1 MTTTTTTSS
10 VSVLSNN
17 LLLARQ
23 QQQRRRRN
31 GVIITRRRKCNSG
44 VRIQSALFS
53 GGGQG
58 LKKTPEQKNKL
69 KRLEKLNPGN
79 NEQEEEFWPEDLK
92 QLRTPIMAGNW
103 KCNPKT
109 LEEARTLASLVAA
122 NTAEDRRDA
131 DFFNNNNERG
141 GGGRSGFNLFNKRN
155 ANNNRGGG
163 RGDNKNVEVLICP
176 PAAFLSEVSQLV
188 RFLIYRFFSR
198 GSTQRVTEKRARVKI
213 LVPLLRIEAGSNYLL
228 LLKRYFSCH
237 SYSDSLL
244 L

>member
-1 MTTTTTTSS
+1 M
-10 VSVLSNN
+10 
-17 LLLARQ
+17 
-23 QQQRRRRN
+23 
-31 GVIITRRRKCNSG
+31 
-44 VRIQSALFS
+44 RIQSALFN

-131 DFFNNNNERG
+131 DFFKNNERGG

-155 ANNNRGGG
+155 SNNNRGGG

-188 RFLIYRFFSR
+188 RFLIYRFFSFAR
-198 GSTQRVTEKRARVKI
+198 LDAKGNREKGESEDTSSIV
-213 LVPLLRIEAGSNYLL
+213 EN
-228 LLKRYFSCH
+228 
-237 SYSDSLL
+237 
-244 L
+244 

>member
-1 MTTTTTTSS
+1 MTTTTMSS
-10 VSVLSNN
+10 ISVLSNN

-23 QQQRRRRN
+23 QQQQQQRRN
-31 GVIITRRRKCNSG
+31 GVIITRRRKFNSG
-44 VRIQSALFS
+44 VRIQSALF

-122 NTAEDRRDA
+122 NTAEDRRES
-131 DFFNNNNERG
+131 DFFNDER
-141 GGGRSGFNLFNKRN
+141 GGGRSGFNLFIKRN
-155 ANNNRGGG
+155 SNNNRGGG

-188 RFLIYRFFSR
+188 RFLI
-198 GSTQRVTEKRARVKI
+198 
-213 LVPLLRIEAGSNYLL
+213 
-228 LLKRYFSCH
+228 
-237 SYSDSLL
+237 
-244 L
+244 

>member
-1 MTTTTTTSS
+1 M
-10 VSVLSNN
+10 
-17 LLLARQ
+17 
-23 QQQRRRRN
+23 
-31 GVIITRRRKCNSG
+31 
-44 VRIQSALFS
+44 RIQSALFS

-122 NTAEDRRDA
+122 NTAEDRRES
-131 DFFNNNNERG
+131 DFFNDNERG

-188 RFLIYRFFSR
+188 RFLIYRFFSCSAR
-198 GSTQRVTEKRARVKI
+198 RKR
-213 LVPLLRIEAGSNYLL
+213 
-228 LLKRYFSCH
+228 
-237 SYSDSLL
+237 
-244 L
+244 

>member
-1 MTTTTTTSS
+1 MTTTTMSS
-10 VSVLSNN
+10 ISVLSNN

-23 QQQRRRRN
+23 QQQQQQQRRN
-31 GVIITRRRKCNSG
+31 GVIITRRRKFNSG
-44 VRIQSALFS
+44 VRIQSALF

-122 NTAEDRRDA
+122 NTAEDRRES
-131 DFFNNNNERG
+131 DFFNDNERG

>member
-1 MTTTTTTSS
+1 MTTTTTSS

-31 GVIITRRRKCNSG
+31 GVIITRRRKFNSG
-44 VRIQSALFS
+44 VRIQSALF

-141 GGGRSGFNLFNKRN
+141 GGGGRSGFNLFNKRN
-155 ANNNRGGG
+155 SNNNRGGG

-188 RFLIYRFFSR
+188 RF
-198 GSTQRVTEKRARVKI
+198 
-213 LVPLLRIEAGSNYLL
+213 P
-228 LLKRYFSCH
+228 
-237 SYSDSLL
+237 
-244 L
+244 

>member
-1 MTTTTTTSS
+1 MTTTTTTTSS

-122 NTAEDRRDA
+122 NTAEDRRES
-131 DFFNNNNERG
+131 DFFNDNERG
-141 GGGRSGFNLFNKRN
+141 RGGRSGFNLFNKRN
-155 ANNNRGGG
+155 SNNNRGGG

-188 RFLIYRFFSR
+188 RF
-198 GSTQRVTEKRARVKI
+198 
-213 LVPLLRIEAGSNYLL
+213 P
-228 LLKRYFSCH
+228 
-237 SYSDSLL
+237 
-244 L
+244 

>member
-1 MTTTTTTSS
+1 MMTTTTTAMMTNS

-17 LLLARQ
+17 LLLAGQQ
-23 QQQRRRRN
+23 QQQRRN
-31 GVIITRRRKCNSG
+31 GVNITRRRKFNSG
-44 VRIQSALFS
+44 VRIQSALF

-92 QLRTPIMAGNW
+92 QLRTPIVAGNW

-122 NTAEDRRDA
+122 NTAEDRRES
-131 DFFNNNNERG
+131 DFFNDNERG

-188 RFLIYRFFSR
+188 RFLIYRFFCSAR
-198 GSTQRVTEKRARVKI
+198 RKR
-213 LVPLLRIEAGSNYLL
+213 
-228 LLKRYFSCH
+228 
-237 SYSDSLL
+237 
-244 L
+244 

>member
-1 MTTTTTTSS
+1 MTTTTMSS
-10 VSVLSNN
+10 ISVLSNN

-23 QQQRRRRN
+23 QQQQQQQRRN
-31 GVIITRRRKCNSG
+31 GVIITRRRKFNSG
-44 VRIQSALFS
+44 VRIQSALF

-122 NTAEDRRDA
+122 NTAEDRRES
-131 DFFNNNNERG
+131 DFFNDER
-141 GGGRSGFNLFNKRN
+141 GGGRSGFNLFIKRN
-155 ANNNRGGG
+155 SNNNRGGG

-188 RFLIYRFFSR
+188 RFLI
-198 GSTQRVTEKRARVKI
+198 
-213 LVPLLRIEAGSNYLL
+213 
-228 LLKRYFSCH
+228 
-237 SYSDSLL
+237 
-244 L
+244 

>member
-1 MTTTTTTSS
+1 MTTTTMSS
-10 VSVLSNN
+10 ISVLSNN

-23 QQQRRRRN
+23 QQQQQQQRRN
-31 GVIITRRRKCNSG
+31 GVIITRRRKFNSG
-44 VRIQSALFS
+44 VRIQSALF

-69 KRLEKLNPGN
+69 KRLEKLNGN
-79 NEQEEEFWPEDLK
+79 NESEEEFWPEDLK

-122 NTAEDRRDA
+122 NTAEDRRES
-131 DFFNNNNERG
+131 DFFNNDER
-141 GGGRSGFNLFNKRN
+141 GGGRSGFNLFIKRN
-155 ANNNRGGG
+155 SNNNRGGG

-188 RFLIYRFFSR
+188 RFLI
-198 GSTQRVTEKRARVKI
+198 
-213 LVPLLRIEAGSNYLL
+213 
-228 LLKRYFSCH
+228 
-237 SYSDSLL
+237 
-244 L
+244 